1 MKEKFSDYESLGFLN
16 KEGSYVFK
24 ITSYEL
30 KDSKNGS
37 LMAVFEVESKT
48 AGKATIYHSLS
59 PKARWSYNNLIK
71 ACLQLTPAEIKD
83 FEFDYE
89 TDGQTLVGKFFIGD
103 VTQETYTKAV
113 KKPLD
118 DGTFEDAE
126 ETKVSY
132 KITAYHSTKEA
143 DDYDVS
149 ADDLPW

>member
-1 MKEKFSDYESLGFLN
+1 MKEKFSDYESLGFLS
-16 KEGSYVFK
+16 KEGTYVFK

-30 KDSKNGS
+30 KDGKNGP
-37 LMAVFEVESKT
+37 MAVFEVESKVG
-48 AGKATIYHSLS
+48 GKSTIYHSLS

-89 TDGQTLVGKFFIGD
+89 VDGQQLIGKYFLGE

-126 ETKVSY
+126 ETKTSY
-132 KITAYHSTKEA
+132 KITAYHSTEEA
-143 DDYDVS
+143 SDYDVS
-149 ADDLPW
+149 DDDLPW